1 MTPRDRAHRLV
12 TGGAGYLGTAVV
24 DELIAAG
31 HSVRILDVLMHGQH
45 ELARELERRGIDVHE
60 GDVRDSKA
68 RLRALSGVG
77 AVVHLGAIDGDPACA
92 QDPALSQSV
101 NVDGE
106 PCPDV

>member
-1 MTPRDRAHRLV
+1 MTPRDRAHTLV

-60 GDVRDSKA
+60 GDVRIPRRACVRCRGSA
-68 RLRALSGVG
+68 PWCTWVRSTETLRAPRTRRSLR
-77 AVVHLGAIDGDPACA
+77 A
-92 QDPALSQSV
+92 
-101 NVDGE
+101 
-106 PCPDV
+106 